1 MENRTYTRFTV
12 RVLCIRADV
21 MADVQVIEEDME
33 SAFRIAEKQ
42 HDNDCG
48 SSIGSA
54 WFPCGAEGFSIE
66 DGWETN

>member
-12 RVLCIRADV
+12 RVLCIRVDV
-21 MADVQVIEEDME
+21 MADVQVIAEDME

-42 HDNDCG
+42 HDDDCG
-48 SSIGSA
+48 SSM
-54 WFPCGAEGFSIE
+54 FPCGAEGFSIE